1 MYFLSLWS
9 LFGRILFAAE
19 FFFCLFGVLGSTLQ
33 LSAVLE
39 FSDAMVFVIALPNI
53 VGLYLLAPVL
63 KQELENY
70 QAKLN
75 VREKF

>member
-1 MYFLSLWS
+1 M
-9 LFGRILFAAE
+9 
-19 FFFCLFGVLGSTLQ
+19 LGSTIQ
-33 LSAVLE
+33 LSAVLD

-63 KQELENY
+63 KRELENY
-70 QAKLN
+70 QAKLA